1 MRSQA
6 PIVGLGTRGIAF
18 MADADW
24 RLEYLGVETPDR
36 LISLFQIMKI
46 EQLALRWCAKN
57 GGKVAT
63 LRLMLAGV
71 CLVAVAN
78 PA

>member
-1 MRSQA
+1 
-6 PIVGLGTRGIAF
+6 

-24 RLEYLGVETPDR
+24 RLEYLGVETPNR

-46 EQLALRWCAKN
+46 ERLALRWSAKN